1 MKKPRFAPR
10 PALLKQIVDRS
21 NYSNPSA
28 LENPDGFEQ
37 ILAHRIGCQR
47 AVPPCPAE
55 RHYQS
60 PSSMSK
66 SWLVVNSVSRP
77 FSAFSTGFRNSRM
90 AYIYLPTVPETMTR
104 TGRVSFESA
113 AARMSERGAESFS
126 RALYFEPAT
135 AAAHESAR
143 IRAPR

>member
-47 AVPPCPAE
+47 AVPPL
-55 RHYQS
+55 
-60 PSSMSK
+60 SSRK
-66 SWLVVNSVSRP
+66 
-77 FSAFSTGFRNSRM
+77 A
-90 AYIYLPTVPETMTR
+90 LPKPTEYAKLTIPCQQ
-104 TGRVSFESA
+104 
-113 AARMSERGAESFS
+113 
-126 RALYFEPAT
+126 
-135 AAAHESAR
+135 
-143 IRAPR
+143 

>member
-60 PSSMSK
+60 QTSMAESCI
-66 SWLVVNSVSRP
+66 VVNSVSRR
-77 FSAFSTGFRNSRM
+77 SCAFSTGFPHTHLHWPRPFFNRE
-90 AYIYLPTVPETMTR
+90 PT
-104 TGRVSFESA
+104 
-113 AARMSERGAESFS
+113 ERPSHKSG
-126 RALYFEPAT
+126 
-135 AAAHESAR
+135 
-143 IRAPR
+143 I